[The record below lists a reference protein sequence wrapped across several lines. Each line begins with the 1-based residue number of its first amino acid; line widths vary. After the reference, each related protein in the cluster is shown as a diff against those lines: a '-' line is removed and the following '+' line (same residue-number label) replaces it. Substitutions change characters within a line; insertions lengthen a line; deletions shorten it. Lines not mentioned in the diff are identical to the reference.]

1 MRGLEG
7 RNDETGTRDS
17 LFGIARD
24 DLCPSHVYEELRPC
38 RRWQLRVFHTAR
50 LCGGLVIGVG
60 IRRQDKS
67 LSCPDDRSLWLVPFR
82 HDLS

>member
-1 MRGLEG
+1 MMKRG
-7 RNDETGTRDS
+7 RETQ

-50 LCGGLVIGVG
+50 LCGGLVVGVG
-60 IRRQDKS
+60 IPRPQDKS
-67 LSCPDDRSLWLVPFR
+67 LSCPDDRSLWPVSFR
-82 HDLS
+82 HDLP